1 MLKLEQIEDIDIKK
15 ETFKDVE
22 GRRWRKTRAMSFIA
36 GGAYDWSTHAFID
49 MSQLNLLLCSLIYTK
64 IATVDTENTK

>member
-1 MLKLEQIEDIDIKK
+1 MEED
-15 ETFKDVE
+15 E
-22 GRRWRKTRAMSFIA
+22 GNVIA